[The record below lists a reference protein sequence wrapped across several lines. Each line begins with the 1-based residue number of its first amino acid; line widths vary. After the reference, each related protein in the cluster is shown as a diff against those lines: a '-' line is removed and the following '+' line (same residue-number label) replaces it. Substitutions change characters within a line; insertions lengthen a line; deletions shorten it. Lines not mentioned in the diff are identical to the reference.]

1 MPARLDSG
9 GWGGAWWPGR
19 GRREASPWR
28 RSWPGWP
35 GLKEDGEEEEEE
47 QEPMEQYIRVLW
59 LRPARAYWREKG
71 GGGTGAADGG
81 SRVAGEAHDQ
91 RPGWQPA
98 MPPANRRR
106 SRGAQGLARGPYRGR
121 APLSGV
127 RLAARTAA
135 AGAMSKFS
143 GTTCLQEGEE
153 AWWAPSLHTDA
164 QHCTHKPRETAKE
177 GFREKD

>member
-1 MPARLDSG
+1 M
-9 GWGGAWWPGR
+9 
-19 GRREASPWR
+19 
-28 RSWPGWP
+28 
-35 GLKEDGEEEEEE
+35 
-47 QEPMEQYIRVLW
+47 
-59 LRPARAYWREKG
+59 
-71 GGGTGAADGG
+71 AAQGQDGG
-81 SRVAGEAHDQ
+81 RVAGQAHDQ

-153 AWWAPSLHTDA
+153 AQWAHSLHTDA
-164 QHCTHKPRETAKE
+164 QTLHPQAQR
-177 GFREKD
+177 DS